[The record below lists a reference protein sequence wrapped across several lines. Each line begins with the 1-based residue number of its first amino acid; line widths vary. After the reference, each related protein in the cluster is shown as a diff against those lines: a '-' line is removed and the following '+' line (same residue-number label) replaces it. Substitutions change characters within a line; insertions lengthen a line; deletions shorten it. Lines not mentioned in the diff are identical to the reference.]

1 MPSVFPSSEV
11 RSLLRAKDVVMLGCS
26 NMRAMYKDLVCLYQY
41 DRMISNNA
49 LKRKMEEHCLGDTL
63 VVHGKKHNG
72 RDYREERLFCMHK
85 TSIHFCFITRI
96 YSDYIKS
103 ILERMVK
110 RPPDVV
116 MVGSCLWDITRWGP
130 DGVKEY
136 KENLVRFF
144 TELSQSVPSKT
155 LVMWVMAAP
164 LAQDVRGGFLI
175 PQLEFLKYSL
185 RFHVLEANYYCRE
198 VADRFGFDVVDLH
211 YHLRLLLEH
220 RAEDGIHWLPLAVRL
235 CTNVLL
241 THVAISWGTPLP
253 KRGYFT
259 EKEKQIF
266 QEEAGATDPSKE
278 GDDTANESLLPADLS
293 YSVIFGDDKR
303 VMKEVINNATEAA
316 PSRPK
321 ARRGN
326 WRSRFENQIAPHQPL
341 YQPWQQGPHNQPGCS
356 FWEDPQHPMSAH
368 QPQPGG
374 HYMATWF

>member
-1 MPSVFPSSEV
+1 MNRFEPLLFLV
-11 RSLLRAKDVVMLGCS
+11 SLHS
-26 NMRAMYKDLVCLYQY
+26 
-41 DRMISNNA
+41 
-49 LKRKMEEHCLGDTL
+49 
-63 VVHGKKHNG
+63 
-72 RDYREERLFCMHK
+72 
-85 TSIHFCFITRI
+85 
-96 YSDYIKS
+96 
-103 ILERMVK
+103 
-110 RPPDVV
+110 
-116 MVGSCLWDITRWGP
+116 WGP